1 MRGRKFCR
9 TNRVIGLPCLAA
21 ALLLFG
27 GCPQDTNTDVNGQQV
42 ASNGLNCWDTNG
54 NGQADAAEDLN
65 GDGLFDS
72 ADCAG
77 ADGAMGAAGAIGAAG
92 ATGPQGLSGTD
103 GTNGA
108 NGADGATGAQ
118 GLPGPVDTT
127 APATAT
133 ELLLTSSRL
142 GPPEYELNW
151 EHAGNAPALSH
162 FNVYVSDTTIT
173 SGHQAAALWTSVSAS
188 ERSATVLIYPDRG
201 TQYFRVSAVSYT
213 GVESA
218 LSAEVV
224 IDTTSRV
231 VFAMDN
237 TVDGRLDLYAGSPT
251 GAGLTLI
258 SGTIVS
264 GGSVSSTGIQPSP
277 DGRRCAFLADADTD
291 TVTELYVVDLATN
304 VRTKIN
310 PNLSA
315 GSYVWSYA
323 WSPDGNKIAY
333 VADANS
339 AGVFEAFVAPA
350 TGGAS
355 TRVSP
360 SLVTGGDATS
370 LKWSPDGKY
379 LAIYG
384 DLETD
389 AVYEVFVADAQGTAV
404 AKVSGTRDSTH
415 GVEHYRWSPD
425 SQKIAFS
432 AYDGGMTQS
441 LHVVDRDGAGL
452 TACSGPTLDLI
463 GYYFRWSPDST
474 RIAYIADIDGSGT
487 RRLLT
492 ISPDGDDA
500 IDVTGTIVT
509 GGDATW
515 FDWSPD
521 GKWLALTGDLDTDQ
535 VGELFLAS
543 PGGAGI
549 AKMSGTLVTDGGV
562 GGFDF
567 HWAPNSDRLLF
578 WGDSLVDTVNQNF
591 TVGLDGAA
599 PISISGALVT
609 NGDVTSFSQSWSPD
623 GTRILF
629 RADKSVDGMTE
640 LYCVHPLGGTV
651 TKVNGALGA
660 TADVDAAFWA
670 TFGYRDAG
678 F

>member
-1 MRGRKFCR
+1 MRQLTSSQARR
-9 TNRVIGLPCLAA
+9 AIGLATFLSAPVYL
-21 ALLLFG
+21 G
-27 GCPQDTNTDVNGQQV
+27 GCPQDTNTDVNGQQI

-54 NGQADAAEDLN
+54 NGLPDTAEDLN
-65 GDGLFDS
+65 GDGRFDS

-77 ADGAMGAAGAIGAAG
+77 ADGAAGAEGAVGAAG
-92 ATGPQGLSGTD
+92 ATGPQGLAGLN

-108 NGADGATGAQ
+108 NGMDGAAGAQ
-118 GLPGPVDTT
+118 GLPGTVDITIPTT
-127 APATAT
+127 AAS
-133 ELLLTSSRL
+133 LLLKSSRL
-142 GPPEYELNW
+142 GAPEYELTW
-151 EHAGNAPALSH
+151 EYAGSSPALSH
-162 FNVYVSDTTIT
+162 FNVYVSDQSIT

-188 ERSATVLIYPDRG
+188 ERSANVLIYPDRG
-201 TQYFRVSAVSYT
+201 MQYFRVSAVSYT

-237 TVDGRLDLYAGSPT
+237 TVDGRLDLYTGSPT

-291 TVTELYVVDLATN
+291 NVTELYVVDLSTN

-315 GSYVWSYA
+315 GSYVWSYV
-323 WSPDGNKIAY
+323 WSPDGSKIAY
-333 VADANS
+333 LADSNN

-360 SLVTGGDATS
+360 SLVSGGDATS
-370 LKWSPDGKY
+370 LKWSPNGKY

-384 DLETD
+384 DFETD

-425 SQKIAFS
+425 SEQIAFS

-441 LHVVDRDGAGL
+441 LHVVDRDGSNLA
-452 TACSGPTLDLI
+452 ACSGPTLDLI

-474 RIAYIADIDGSGT
+474 RIAYCADIDGSGI

-492 ISPDGDDA
+492 ISPDGSNQ

-509 GGDATW
+509 GGDVTW
-515 FDWSPD
+515 FAWSPD
-521 GKWLALTGDLDTDQ
+521 GNWLAVTGDIDTDQ
-535 VGELFLAS
+535 VGELYLVS
-543 PGGAGI
+543 PGGGGI
-549 AKMSGTLVTDGGV
+549 AKLSGTLVTDGTV

-567 HWAPNSDRLLF
+567 HWSPDSRRISF
-578 WGDSLVDTVNQNF
+578 WGDRVADNVFENY
-591 TVGLDGAA
+591 TVGLDGAP
-599 PISISGALVT
+599 PIAINGTLVSG
-609 NGDVTSFSQSWSPD
+609 GDSTSYSHFWSPD

-640 LYCVHPLGGTV
+640 LFCVSPLGGAV
-651 TKVNGALGA
+651 TKINGSLGA
-660 TADVDAAFWA
+660 TADVDAAYWA
-670 TFGYRDAG
+670 TFGYEDAG
-678 F
+678 L